1 MQRGKEGLLTAGVE
15 KNYTMCTE
23 AACGS
28 RHTMFSQITYDPI
41 YGGPRHGVVVLSMRG
56 RWRSIDVVAT
66 PI

>member
-23 AACGS
+23 GGMWKS
-28 RHTMFSQITYDPI
+28 TYYVLQITYDPI

-56 RWRSIDVVAT
+56 RWRSIDDAYLKR
-66 PI
+66 